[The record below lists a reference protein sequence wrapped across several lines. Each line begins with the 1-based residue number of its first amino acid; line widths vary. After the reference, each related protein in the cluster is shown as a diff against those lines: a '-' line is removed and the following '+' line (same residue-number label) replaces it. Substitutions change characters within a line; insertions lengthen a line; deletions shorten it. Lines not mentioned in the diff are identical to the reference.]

1 MLNKKRKVVDLRLV
15 GNVIWFI
22 FGGAILGLV
31 YLLAGA
37 LFSLTVIMHPIGK
50 ACFNIS
56 KLMFAPFGKEIIKET
71 ELKGSDNVNGVRKA
85 GGLIMNI
92 LWLPIGIP
100 LMFAHVGAAIIM
112 FLGIITI
119 PFGFVHFKLA
129 RIAIWPIGAKVV
141 SKELASVARNAR
153 AEEEFA
159 DINK

>member
-1 MLNKKRKVVDLRLV
+1 MRLV

-22 FGGAILGLV
+22 FGGALLGLI
-31 YLLAGA
+31 YLVLGA
-37 LFSLTVIMHPIGK
+37 LFSLTVVMHPFGK
-50 ACFNIS
+50 ACFNIA

-92 LWLPIGIP
+92 LWLPFGIP
-100 LMFAHVGAAIIM
+100 LMFAHVFAAIAM
-112 FLGIITI
+112 FIGIITI

-141 SKELASVARNAR
+141 SKELAAVARTAR
-153 AEEEFA
+153 AQEEFDA
-159 DINK
+159 VNN